1 MASRLYSRMWN
12 TRTQPRVFV
21 IEEIALDRSPI
32 TTLGRLFDR
41 HFDEIYAY
49 LAFRVAPDTDAA
61 RDLSQEVFAAALTSL
76 CSLRDANAARGW
88 LLQIARNKVA
98 DHFRQRAKRNHL
110 SLSTVVDTYERT
122 TAGQADQEQVR
133 AHQER
138 ALLVSMIMRQLPQK
152 QIDMLEDKYI
162 RELSV
167 ESMATLHNTT
177 TKAIESALSRA
188 RDAFRR
194 MYTSAQATEESAK

>member
-1 MASRLYSRMWN
+1 MWN
-12 TRTQPRVFV
+12 TRTQPRVFDT
-21 IEEIALDRSPI
+21 EEIALDRSPV
-32 TTLGRLFDR
+32 TTLGKLFGQ

-61 RDLSQEVFAAALTSL
+61 RDLSQEVFTAATENLGL
-76 CSLRDANAARGW
+76 LRDRNAARSW

-98 DHFRQRAKRNHL
+98 DHFRQRAKRIHL
-110 SLSTVVDTYERT
+110 ALSTVLEAYERT
-122 TAGQADQEQVR
+122 AAGRAEQER
-133 AHQER
+133 ARQER
-138 ALLVSMIMRQLPQK
+138 ALLVSMIMRQLPQR

-162 RELSV
+162 RDLSV

-177 TKAIESALSRA
+177 PKAIESALSRA

-194 MYTSAQATEESAK
+194 MYASAQATEESSK